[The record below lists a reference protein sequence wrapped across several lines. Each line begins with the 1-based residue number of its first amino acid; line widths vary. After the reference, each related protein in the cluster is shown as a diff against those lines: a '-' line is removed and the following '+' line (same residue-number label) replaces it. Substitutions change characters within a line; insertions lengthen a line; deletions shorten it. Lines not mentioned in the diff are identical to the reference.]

1 MEQAASL
8 KNFNM
13 ITIICSTNRNESV
26 SKQVSLQYQEILSTL
41 DVSSEIVDLA
51 DLPEDLI
58 VSALYEQSGKNEK
71 FNPIRERMKS
81 STKYIFIVPEYN
93 GSFPGVL
100 KTFIDGLEFPS
111 TFTGKKCAM
120 VGISSGV
127 QGGGLALSHLT
138 DIMNY
143 CGTHVLAQKPKLA
156 RIENAMDDGGK
167 ITDKLYLELLQQQ
180 AKAFLEF

>member
-1 MEQAASL
+1 MDQVASY
-8 KNFNM
+8 KNSNM
-13 ITIICSTNRNESV
+13 ITIICSTNRRESL
-26 SKQVSLQYQEILSTL
+26 SKQVSTQYQEILSSLNTE
-41 DVSSEIVDLA
+41 SEIVDLT
-51 DLPEDLI
+51 DLPEDFI
-58 VSALYEQSGKNEK
+58 FSALYEHSGKNEK
-71 FNPIRERMKS
+71 FNPIREKMKVS
-81 STKYIFIVPEYN
+81 EKYVFIVPEYN

-100 KTFIDGLEFPS
+100 KTFIDGLAFPV

-156 RIENAMDDGGK
+156 RIENAMDGKGK
-167 ITDKLYLELLQQQ
+167 ITDRLYLDLLEQQ
-180 AKAFLEF
+180 AKAFIAF